1 MQNRMTVSDRWRP
14 ITVRDVQAA
23 LGAGADG
30 EGLWR
35 DHVATALGVTDRE
48 LELLISEPRTL
59 DMAAYA
65 YLAEFDLEG
74 VPGERLDGS

>member
-1 MQNRMTVSDRWRP
+1 MTVSDRWRP

-23 LGAGADG
+23 LGAEVDG
-30 EGLWR
+30 EALWR

-48 LELLISEPRTL
+48 LELIVSEPRTL

-74 VPGERLDGS
+74 VPGARLDEP